1 MYFNTIKMLYKCI
14 QKKTFRFI
22 FLFLQFSCDGKNLKE
37 NYSFIILVIHV
48 EKRREKRK
56 KKKKNGSNEKKKKHF
71 SSTIQVCVNV
81 YSPIII
87 IYFIIFMNL
96 QNEYNKL
103 IRCMY
108 ATKLQ

>member
-71 SSTIQVCVNV
+71 SSTIQ
-81 YSPIII
+81 
-87 IYFIIFMNL
+87 
-96 QNEYNKL
+96 NEYNKL

-108 ATKLQ
+108 G